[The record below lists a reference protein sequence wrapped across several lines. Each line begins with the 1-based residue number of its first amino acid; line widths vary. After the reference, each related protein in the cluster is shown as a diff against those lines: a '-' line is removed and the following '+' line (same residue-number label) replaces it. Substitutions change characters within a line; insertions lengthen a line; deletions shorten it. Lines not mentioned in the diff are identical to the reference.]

1 MCLKSL
7 LQIPVRLRTESNI
20 RPGQQ
25 IPSVGYGT
33 WKLDKAVAAD
43 LVEGAIKDGY
53 RHIDCAC
60 NYGNEKEVGD
70 GIREG

>member
-1 MCLKSL
+1 M
-7 LQIPVRLRTESNI
+7 
-20 RPGQQ
+20 
-25 IPSVGYGT
+25 GYGT

-60 NYGNEKEVGD
+60 NYGNEKEVGE
-70 GIREG
+70 GIREKM